1 MLSLKKI
8 KSRSSV
14 LKRVALPNAYLGT
27 NIINTMSTEIP
38 DEPNEY
44 SETPSIQIIKYSDGT
59 YAISIYNNNV
69 GYKSIT
75 IKNIS
80 FDLKILSS
88 DYYYNYIRY
97 EFINPD
103 TSIKELLKNPELFTE
118 NTGVFSVYI
127 SKTNNFYSIS

>member
-14 LKRVALPNAYLGT
+14 LKRVARHNAYLGT
-27 NIINTMSTEIP
+27 NIINTTSTEI
-38 DEPNEY
+38 DELNEY
-44 SETPSIQIIKYSDGT
+44 SETPSIQIIKYSNGT

-88 DYYYNYIRY
+88 DYYYYNYIRY

-118 NTGVFSVYI
+118 NTGVIPVYI
-127 SKTNNFYSIS
+127 SNTNNFYSIS